1 MNINKNML
9 CITSSYH
16 LSIQHDCVVFTCYLC
31 KLGIVELVYDMR
43 TEEKATCQ
51 SIKLAQC
58 LFEPLQGKMINAVIS
73 RDDNKKLFYKCS
85 WKNDCDCPLES
96 FLEQIFKSA
105 DKFDIFKKLSDLM
118 REYADLRLRDGYA
131 NLQKKYDVMNELFKK
146 L

>member
-1 MNINKNML
+1 
-9 CITSSYH
+9 
-16 LSIQHDCVVFTCYLC
+16 
-31 KLGIVELVYDMR
+31 MR
-43 TEEKATCQ
+43 TEEKTTCQ
-51 SIKLAQC
+51 SIKLAEC
-58 LFEPLQGKMINAVIS
+58 SFEPLQGKMIKAVIS

-96 FLEQIFKSA
+96 F
-105 DKFDIFKKLSDLM
+105 LSDLM